1 MKQNIVREKFD
12 AIRSQHKGFGL
23 RIRLIV
29 LVTLELLLCIAIA
42 LGLDALLKIVFQ
54 SVKIPL
60 WLDLIVISLLVGM
73 LATNALSRVF
83 FAPIKKLRK
92 AIEQVADGD
101 FSVRIETKSSSKEI
115 QEIFSG
121 FNLMTQE
128 LSATEILQSDFVSNV
143 SHEFKTP
150 INAIEGYSMLLQNG
164 DHLTEDE
171 KLYVEKIMIN
181 TKRLSSLVG
190 SILLLS
196 KLENQSISPMASTF
210 SLDEQIRQTIVD
222 FENDWDAKSIE
233 FDADLE
239 AIDYCGQE
247 NLLRHV
253 WSNLI
258 SNAIKFS
265 PQNGYISLKLK
276 KENENIVFSIQDQGV
291 GLSED
296 AKKHVFNKF
305 YQGDTSHKENGNGLG
320 LALVK
325 KIVSLSGGTVAA
337 DNHPSGGALF
347 TVILPHETRAESKK
361 INKI

>member
-1 MKQNIVREKFD
+1 M
-12 AIRSQHKGFGL
+12 A
-23 RIRLIV
+23 
-29 LVTLELLLCIAIA
+29 
-42 LGLDALLKIVFQ
+42 
-54 SVKIPL
+54 
-60 WLDLIVISLLVGM
+60 
-73 LATNALSRVF
+73 
-83 FAPIKKLRK
+83 KLHQYK
-92 AIEQVADGD
+92 CPCCDG
-101 FSVRIETKSSSKEI
+101 
-115 QEIFSG
+115 
-121 FNLMTQE
+121 
-128 LSATEILQSDFVSNV
+128 A
-143 SHEFKTP
+143 
-150 INAIEGYSMLLQNG
+150 
-164 DHLTEDE
+164 
-171 KLYVEKIMIN
+171 
-181 TKRLSSLVG
+181 
-190 SILLLS
+190 
-196 KLENQSISPMASTF
+196 
-210 SLDEQIRQTIVD
+210 
-222 FENDWDAKSIE
+222 IE